1 MTQTA
6 VLLAELDAQAN
17 QDFASSPFVAVGG
30 ATAVSAVVDEFY
42 TRLLADPVSAGY
54 FTPLVEGD
62 GLARLKRHQVLLLTK
77 VLGGPDRYDGR
88 DLGEAHADLSI
99 DDGVYQR
106 VSLHLLTVLHDF
118 KVPMD
123 ILQAAD
129 SVLRSVQPTIVTV
142 TSAETVG

>member
-6 VLLAELDAQAN
+6 TLLAELDAEAKTSH
-17 QDFASSPFVAVGG
+17 ASSPFVAVGG
-30 ATAVSAVVDEFY
+30 AGAVSAVVDEFY
-42 TRLLADPVSAGY
+42 TRLLADPVTAGY
-54 FTPLVEGD
+54 FVPLMQAD

-88 DLGEAHADLSI
+88 GLDAAHASLAI
-99 DDGVYQR
+99 TDDAYQR

-123 ILQAAD
+123 VLQVAD
-129 SVLRSVQPTIVTV
+129 STLRSVRPAIVTKR
-142 TSAETVG
+142 SGEAAD